1 MNIFDAAVAE
11 IQVSYHP
18 NIPAKDRIKVQ
29 TSDEVY
35 RACSLFWPG
44 FDHVEY
50 FYILLL
56 NRSNQILGA
65 HLLSKGGITGTVID
79 VRVIFQVAL
88 KTSAVSLVCL
98 HNHPSGNLTPSDAD
112 RQITEKIKQAGKIL
126 DISLLDHLIITSE
139 KYFSFAD
146 DGLL

>member
-1 MNIFDAAVAE
+1 V
-11 IQVSYHP
+11 
-18 NIPAKDRIKVQ
+18 
-29 TSDEVY
+29 
-35 RACSLFWPG
+35 
-44 FDHVEY
+44 
-50 FYILLL
+50 
-56 NRSNQILGA
+56 
-65 HLLSKGGITGTVID
+65 
-79 VRVIFQVAL
+79 
-88 KTSAVSLVCL
+88 